1 MRYILITDK
10 SVIYSLY
17 HTIFQKRKQIQ
28 DIVPFLEGYTL
39 YESGE
44 VKMIKRR
51 GIPIQKASNQEIL
64 RKQMEM
70 LAEDSVG
77 SRGMELV
84 QKSRAVNELYK
95 TLVQPFPM
103 KLFLCALILI
113 HLFSGFLIKINKL
126 FRR

>member
-1 MRYILITDK
+1 
-10 SVIYSLY
+10 
-17 HTIFQKRKQIQ
+17 
-28 DIVPFLEGYTL
+28 
-39 YESGE
+39 
-44 VKMIKRR
+44 MIKRR

-113 HLFSGFLIKINKL
+113 HLFSGFQIKINKL
-126 FRR
+126 SGDNSLVACS